1 MTNEVKVMSLAAR
14 FKTRRTEL
22 GMTQVEVANEAG
34 VSQQSIESIESGR
47 TRKPR
52 SLLDLARALKCSPEW
67 LLNGRNVMPL
77 SEISTRHIPILSYVQ
92 AGAMTEKRDLQDIEG
107 NLEYVLADADV
118 PETCFALRIDG
129 DSMEPEFRAGD
140 IVIIDPDLC
149 PMPGEFVVAKN
160 NGHEATFKKFRPL
173 GVGTEA
179 FELMPLNPDYPVLR
193 SADLDLQI
201 IGVMIEHRIYRRK
214 R

>member
-1 MTNEVKVMSLAAR
+1 MSLAAR
-14 FKTRRTEL
+14 FKARRLEL
-22 GMTQVEVANEAG
+22 GMTQVEVASSAG

-52 SLLDLARALKCSPEW
+52 NLLDLAKALQCNPDW
-67 LLNGRNVMPL
+67 LLNGKNIMPL
-77 SEISTRHIPILSYVQ
+77 AEISTRRIPVLSYVQ
-92 AGAMTEKRDLQDIEG
+92 AGELTEARDVTDLTGE
-107 NLEYVLADADV
+107 LEYVLADSDV

-129 DSMEPEFRAGD
+129 DSMQPEFKEGD

-160 NGHEATFKKFRPL
+160 GGHEATFKKYRPL
-173 GVGTEA
+173 GIGIDD
-179 FELMPLNPDYPVLR
+179 FELVPLNPDYPVLR
-193 SADLDLQI
+193 SADMKLQI

>member
-1 MTNEVKVMSLAAR
+1 MSLAAR
-14 FKTRRTEL
+14 FKARRLEL
-22 GMTQVEVANEAG
+22 GMTQVEVASEAG
-34 VSQQSIESIESGR
+34 ISQQSIESIESGR

-52 SLLDLARALKCSPEW
+52 NVLELAKALKCSPDW
-67 LLNGRNVMPL
+67 LLNGKNIMPL
-77 SEISTRHIPILSYVQ
+77 AEISTRRIPILSYVQ
-92 AGAMTEKRDLQDIEG
+92 AGQFTETQAYTDTAGD
-107 NLEYVLADADV
+107 LEYVLADADI

-129 DSMEPEFRAGD
+129 DSMQPEFKEGD

-173 GVGTEA
+173 GIGVDD
-179 FELMPLNPDYPVLR
+179 FELVPLNPDYPVLR
-193 SADLDLQI
+193 SKDMPLQI